1 MGAEVARISKTTLPA
16 PAFWAALSFS
26 FGIFISSLF
35 TNNLLVWLAGVL
47 GFGLFGIWFHVKQKN
62 TPANLLF
69 LSLCVCLGA
78 LGLAVETDV
87 APSRSVSNFSGLNK
101 RLFLAGRI
109 CELPEV
115 RARSTRLYLD
125 KISVGWKEK
134 IELNGKV
141 LFSISRPISRFSLG
155 DRINLVGFL
164 DSLWAPANP
173 GALDFSR
180 YMRIR
185 GVEGVVYLKDD
196 RFVNIESRTNTS
208 WRKKWEE
215 VRLAVKE
222 RLGLGLPPATAGI
235 VRGFVLGDTRQIEPQ
250 TFELFKKT
258 GTLHLLAVSGAN
270 VAWVALLPLLLLK
283 LFYLPLRTRY
293 VAALFVVWIFVLL
306 TDLQA
311 SVLRAA
317 IMFTFWAASKVLYR
331 EVSGLQTL
339 GLSGLFLL
347 LIKPFWLFDI
357 GFELSYLAAFA
368 LIFSFSENKDKSAI
382 WIKRTFERAVWFN
395 FRNSVAV
402 LLLLTPLLAYYF
414 NQVTWAS
421 LLVNVAAIPLAALIT
436 WSSILSLIFSTFG
449 SGFLFIPVQIKL
461 FSVLFAVQKFFAGL
475 PHIFMRVPHPSA
487 PETFLLTLAGLGL
500 FLLFFKPQRRK
511 AGLYLFLGSLALFV
525 WGQAMKTKADIQ
537 LTVLEARGEAVAVL
551 SSGDKTFVVGG
562 GRLGGKTNSPERTLA
577 PYLAYLGKSKIDG
590 YFPLSFDSLAQ
601 TASARIL
608 ELFSPELKGWPIGKK
623 VAQDLQAVSLS
634 KLDYLLAAND
644 SVPFGLKILTD
655 SLTFLFVPDGQKLFA
670 LKLDSLISGPVVL
683 ISPVDT
689 TKAKILLQL
698 PKVKAVVSTHSLFG
712 RMPDSAADLF
722 FTAKDG
728 AVTFLKRKKN
738 WKISTYLSKR
748 HCVLFFAD
756 I

>member
-1 MGAEVARISKTTLPA
+1 MGAEAERINKVALPA

-35 TNNLLVWLAGVL
+35 TNNLLVWLIGVL
-47 GFGLFGIWFHVKQKN
+47 GFGLFGIWFHIKQKN

-78 LGLAVETDV
+78 LRLSIETDLI
-87 APSRSVSNFSGLNK
+87 AARSVSSFSGLNK
-101 RLFLAGRI
+101 RLFLVGRI

-115 RARSTRLYLD
+115 RASSTRLYLD
-125 KISVGWKEK
+125 KIRVGWREK
-134 IELNGKV
+134 IELKGKV
-141 LFSISRPISRFSLG
+141 VLSIGQPISHFSLG
-155 DRINLVGFL
+155 DRISLVGFL

-185 GVEGVVYLKDD
+185 GVKGAVYLKDD
-196 RFVNIESRTNTS
+196 RFVNIESRTNAS
-208 WRKKWEE
+208 WKKKWEE

-270 VAWVALLPLLLLK
+270 VARVALLPLLLLK
-283 LFYLPLRTRY
+283 LFHLPLRKRY
-293 VAALFVVWIFVLL
+293 AIALVVVWIFVLL

-317 IMFTFWAASKVLYR
+317 IMFTFWAVSKVLYR

-357 GFELSYLAAFA
+357 GFELSYMATFA
-368 LIFSFSENKDKSAI
+368 LIFSFPEKVEYEKHWFIRRFDWAI
-382 WIKRTFERAVWFN
+382 WNNTRSSAAVF
-395 FRNSVAV
+395 
-402 LLLLTPLLAYYF
+402 LLITPILAYYF

-421 LLVNVAAIPLAALIT
+421 LLVNVAAVPLAALIT

-461 FSVLFAVQKFFAGL
+461 FSVLLAVQKFFAEL

-487 PETFLLTLAGLGL
+487 PEAFLLTLAGGGL

-511 AGLYLFLGSLALFV
+511 AGLYLFLGSLTLFV
-525 WGQAMKTKADIQ
+525 WGQAMKTKPDIQ
-537 LTVLEARGEAVAVL
+537 LTVLEARNETVSVL

-562 GRLGGKTNSPERTLA
+562 GRLGGKANSPEKTLA

-601 TASARIL
+601 AASDKIS
-608 ELFSPELKGWPIGKK
+608 ELFSPELKSWPIDKK
-623 VAQDLQAVSLS
+623 VVQSLQAGSFS
-634 KLDYLLAAND
+634 KLDYLLAPND

-655 SLTFLFVPDGQKLFA
+655 SLTFLFVPDGQKLFN
-670 LKLDSLISGPVVL
+670 LKLDSLISGPMVL
-683 ISPVDT
+683 ISPVDSI
-689 TKAKILLQL
+689 KAKTLLQM
-698 PKVKAVVSTHSLFG
+698 PKIKAVVSTRSLFG
-712 RMPDSAADLF
+712 RMPEFAPDLF

-728 AVTFLKRKKN
+728 AVTFLRRKEK

-748 HCVLFFAD
+748 HCVLSFAD